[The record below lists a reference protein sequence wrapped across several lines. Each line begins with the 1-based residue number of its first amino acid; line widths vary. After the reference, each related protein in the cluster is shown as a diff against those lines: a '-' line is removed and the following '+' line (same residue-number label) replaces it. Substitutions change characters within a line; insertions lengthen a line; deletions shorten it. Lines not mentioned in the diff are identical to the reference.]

1 MGKRT
6 ALEITMR
13 NILLTILA
21 VMFVCI
27 VSCSRSASHYNGI
40 VDDAEKVAAYNVDSA
55 MYMLEAIEPSE
66 IDADSVRMKYLYLKA
81 WGHMRQNRSM
91 VSDSLLPKVHDY
103 YSGKDAVKDIRSGTA
118 LAWYRFWVGDTP
130 GAIAMLDSLVSL
142 DNVPDTLIVQA
153 LRVRV
158 LLGASE
164 YQGEELLPLAK
175 RLSEA
180 ETDSLR
186 KLEAKYLLLNA
197 YEYAGKCDSAL
208 MIIDSLIEFAK
219 AKGLGEKHFQ
229 FLLERSQLLSEL
241 GRETESQ
248 QAIDY
253 IFNHAGEKNGAAD
266 YLHMQSAINALNTGN
281 LTAAKRELALADSC
295 AAQLRK
301 QDDIYYRS
309 YSNLLHAMIDFKQS
323 GRMKLSYVNG
333 LNNRQQERYNR
344 MKASQWETERGALR
358 EQTRALSL
366 KAESE
371 HKTVI
376 ILVVA
381 LAALIILAAAIWV
394 IRHRRQREREN
405 EERAEALQKMVDE
418 LKADAETQAPADTKT
433 PTALRRAMLQQ
444 LGIIKMVAETP
455 TEQNREMLR
464 KISSIEGET
473 NGELVNWPNL
483 FELIDNLYSGFY
495 SRLHS
500 EYGESLTDKEEQI
513 VVLMMAGFSTKE
525 ISVITG
531 QTTSTIYVRKTSV
544 RKKLGVPE
552 KEDIVAFLRDK
563 FAKLSER

>member
-1 MGKRT
+1 
-6 ALEITMR
+6 
-13 NILLTILA
+13 
-21 VMFVCI
+21 
-27 VSCSRSASHYNGI
+27 
-40 VDDAEKVAAYNVDSA
+40 
-55 MYMLEAIEPSE
+55 
-66 IDADSVRMKYLYLKA
+66 
-81 WGHMRQNRSM
+81 
-91 VSDSLLPKVHDY
+91 
-103 YSGKDAVKDIRSGTA
+103 
-118 LAWYRFWVGDTP
+118 
-130 GAIAMLDSLVSL
+130 
-142 DNVPDTLIVQA
+142 
-153 LRVRV
+153 
-158 LLGASE
+158 
-164 YQGEELLPLAK
+164 
-175 RLSEA
+175 
-180 ETDSLR
+180 
-186 KLEAKYLLLNA
+186 
-197 YEYAGKCDSAL
+197 
-208 MIIDSLIEFAK
+208 
-219 AKGLGEKHFQ
+219 
-229 FLLERSQLLSEL
+229 
-241 GRETESQ
+241 
-248 QAIDY
+248 
-253 IFNHAGEKNGAAD
+253 
-266 YLHMQSAINALNTGN
+266 MQSAINALNTGN

-394 IRHRRQREREN
+394 IRHRRQRERES